1 MTDLL
6 KIGAAFALIVLLLRL
21 RWNLGLVM
29 LAGSVFLGALYRIGP
44 VAQARVMLQSSIDQ
58 LFNPRLRTN

>member
-29 LAGSVFLGALYRIGP
+29 LLGAVFLGALYLLGP
-44 VAQARVMLQSSIDQ
+44 AKQARVSRS
-58 LFNPRLRTN
+58 